1 MNRYTIGELAA
12 EFNLTHRT
20 LRYWEEADL
29 LYPIRRGSHR
39 IYTDADRNWIQQIA
53 AWSAAGLT
61 LREIKAMRDMT
72 DALRTDYLRERLHAI
87 QSALDADYAD
97 RCRAIEAAMLMIRE
111 PHRARA

>member
-39 IYTDADRNWIQQIA
+39 IYTDADRNWIRQIV

-61 LREIKAMRDMT
+61 LREIKAIRDMPDT
-72 DALRTDYLRERLHAI
+72 SRTDFLRERLSAI

-97 RCRAIEAAMLMIRE
+97 RSRAIEAAMSMISE